1 MYQLRVAV
9 CVVFSIALAGCA
21 MHRTAQ
27 PAPTANGHT
36 VEAVASPEDSLE
48 TFMAR
53 VRERAAEARPE
64 RVPLAT
70 IEGQDPRL
78 ATALAAATL
87 RPEPETYRA
96 VAREYA
102 RLGIVDRAH
111 DYLDKALAQDR
122 RDWAT
127 YDTRS
132 RIWRD
137 SGSPNLALSD
147 AHRAVYYAP
156 DSPIAHNTLGTI
168 LQALGLKGG
177 ARGQYEH
184 ALRIDPTA
192 TYALNNLCYG
202 WILEGDAPK
211 AAQACGEALSLN
223 PDLIAARNNLAIL
236 YAAGG
241 DFDGARSAFERSG
254 DQAAVSYNLGIMY
267 MARREYRKAV
277 EAFADA
283 QQARP
288 TRETAARVRQAMAL
302 STAGGDE

>member
-1 MYQLRVAV
+1 VL
-9 CVVFSIALAGCA
+9 SIALAGCA
-21 MHRTAQ
+21 MHRTGQ
-27 PAPTANGHT
+27 PASAANDHT
-36 VEAVASPEDSLE
+36 VEGGASPEDTLE
-48 TFMAR
+48 TFIAK

-64 RVPLAT
+64 RVPMAT
-70 IEGQDPRL
+70 IEGHDPRL
-78 ATALAAATL
+78 AAALADATL

-96 VAREYA
+96 VALEYR
-102 RLGIVDRAH
+102 RLGVVDRAH
-111 DYLDKALAQDR
+111 EYLDKALAQDR

-127 YDTRS
+127 YDTRA

-137 SGSPNLALSD
+137 SGSPNLALTD

-156 DSPIAHNTLGTI
+156 GSPVAHNTLGTI
-168 LQALGLKGG
+168 LQALGLKKG
-177 ARGQYEH
+177 AREQYEH
-184 ALRIDPTA
+184 ALRLDSTA

-202 WILEGDAPK
+202 WILDGDAPK
-211 AAQACGEALSLN
+211 AAQACGQALSLN

-241 DFDGARSAFERSG
+241 DFAGARSAFERSG
-254 DQAAVSYNLGIMY
+254 DRAMVSYNLGIMH

-302 STAGGDE
+302 SVAGGDE